1 MLTAAAL
8 IASLAFV
15 ALVIAAIPVLI
26 QLMRTAHAAEQT
38 LAAVEREVRPL
49 ASQVQA
55 LLQEHR
61 DLAQQATRDLREVE
75 GIVLMVQEVL
85 ARLTKL
91 TSLLASIGTIGRVL
105 GVAQGVRKGVD
116 VFIHRLT
123 RRP

>member
-91 TSLLASIGTIGRVL
+91 TSLLGSIGTIGRVL

>member
-1 MLTAAAL
+1 VLTAAAL

-75 GIVLMVQEVL
+75 GIVLMGQEVL